1 MQSLAARQP
10 NAGFSIAVSCP
21 MAAAA
26 VLLWACGSGLAAAQT
41 LQPQAG
47 LTVVY
52 GGTSTL
58 LSPAQLLALPQ
69 HSTATATPWTD
80 GVVRFQGPLVAD
92 ALKAAGVSLRA
103 GMKVQA
109 TALNGY
115 AVDIPAQDFLR
126 WPVLLAFSMDG
137 KQLTRRDKGPLW
149 IVYPRDSDKQLQDAQ
164 YDHRWA
170 WQLQQLRIGDA
181 P

>member
-1 MQSLAARQP
+1 MQSLVVRQP
-10 NAGFSIAVSCP
+10 RSGLSLAIVSRR
-21 MAAAA
+21 AACAA
-26 VLLWACGSGLAAAQT
+26 VLLGAAACALAQT

-47 LTVVY
+47 LVVVY
-52 GGTSTL
+52 GSTRTVL
-58 LSPAQLLALPQ
+58 TPAQLLALPQ

-80 GVVRFQGPLVAD
+80 GVARFQGPLVAD
-92 ALKAAGVSLRA
+92 ALKAAGVPLRA
-103 GMKVQA
+103 DMKVQA

-115 AVDIPAQDFLR
+115 AIDIPAQDFLR
-126 WPVLLAFSMDG
+126 WPVLLAFAMDG

-170 WQLQQLRIGDA
+170 WQLQQLRIGEA
-181 P
+181 A

>member
-10 NAGFSIAVSCP
+10 
-21 MAAAA
+21 
-26 VLLWACGSGLAAAQT
+26 GSGLSFAKQRRAACAALLLGASACALAQT
-41 LQPQAG
+41 RQPQAG

-52 GGTSTL
+52 GSTTTL
-58 LSPAQLLALPQ
+58 LTPAQLLALPQ
-69 HSTATATPWTD
+69 HSMATTTPWTD

-92 ALKAAGVSLRA
+92 ALQAAGVPLRA
-103 GMKVQA
+103 GMQVQA
-109 TALNGY
+109 KALNGY
-115 AVDIPAQDFLR
+115 VIDIPAQDFLR
-126 WPVLLAFSMDG
+126 WPVLLAFSMDR

-149 IVYPRDSDKQLQDAQ
+149 VVYPRDSDKTLQDAQ

-170 WQLQQLRIGDA
+170 WQLQQLTIGAA